1 MDDPEAAK
9 VLQAEPTEIGKV
21 KNNLGILESPRRCEL
36 GFNRIILV
44 VIGISFA
51 VASLVKAYLI
61 DDTYPGYGKVSRAYV
76 NAKNTVKDKCI
87 DLRKECTSIS
97 EDCTLEK
104 DEIKNKLKEN
114 IDDFWVTTN
123 WIQKEGDSS
132 YNKIMKKIMI
142 MYYTYLMNTK
152 R

>member
-1 MDDPEAAK
+1 MLQDALVPWNLPED
-9 VLQAEPTEIGKV
+9 VNWDLTG
-21 KNNLGILESPRRCEL
+21 
-36 GFNRIILV
+36 IILV

-123 WIQKEGDSS
+123 WIQK
-132 YNKIMKKIMI
+132 
-142 MYYTYLMNTK
+142 
-152 R
+152 